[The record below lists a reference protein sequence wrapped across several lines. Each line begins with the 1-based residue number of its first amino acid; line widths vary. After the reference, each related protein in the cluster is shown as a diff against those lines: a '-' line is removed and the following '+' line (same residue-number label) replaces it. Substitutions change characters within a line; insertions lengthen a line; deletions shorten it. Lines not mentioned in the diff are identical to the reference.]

1 MAGSTKR
8 TPGDNRKAARLDPA
22 AIAAGGAQESSGVEQ
37 AAERSDVEAFLD
49 EDSGSLKAFI
59 EANEAIMS
67 GMATLS
73 AGMMA
78 FGTKRLR
85 ANIERTETLTGCRD
99 AGQAFRVQCE
109 FFESATQ
116 QYLDQANQVMNIMA
130 AMTRAFWAPLEEQT
144 KEALRDLTEQTG
156 SSKQD

>member
-1 MAGSTKR
+1 MAGITKK
-8 TPGDNRKAARLDPA
+8 TPGRKRKAARLHPE
-22 AIAAGGAQESSGVEQ
+22 AIAAGGTQKSSGIEQ
-37 AAERSDVEAFLD
+37 PAERSDIEAFLD
-49 EDSGSLKAFI
+49 EDTGSLKAFV
-59 EANEAIMS
+59 EANEAIMN

-73 AGMMA
+73 TEMMA

-85 ANIERTETLTGCRD
+85 ANLKRTETLTGCGD
-99 AGQAFRVQCE
+99 VEQAFRVQCE

-130 AMTRAFWAPLEEQT
+130 AMTGAFWTPLEEQT

>member
-1 MAGSTKR
+1 MAGNTKS
-8 TPGDNRKAARLDPA
+8 TPGRNKKAARLDPE

-144 KEALRDLTEQTG
+144 KEALRDLSEQTG

>member
-1 MAGSTKR
+1 MAGNTKS
-8 TPGDNRKAARLDPA
+8 TPGRNKKAARLDPE
-22 AIAAGGAQESSGVEQ
+22 AIAAGGAQQSSGVEQ

-59 EANEAIMS
+59 EANEAIMD
-67 GMATLS
+67 GMTTLS
-73 AGMMA
+73 AEMMA

-85 ANIERTETLTGCRD
+85 ANIERSETLTGCRD
-99 AGQAFRVQCE
+99 VEQAFRVQCE

-116 QYLDQANQVMNIMA
+116 QYLGQATQVMNIMA
-130 AMTRAFWAPLEEQT
+130 AMTKAFWAPLEEQT
-144 KEALRDLTEQTG
+144 QEALRDLTEQTG